1 MYLRG
6 QIPTGW
12 RGFFYWGIFRT
23 ENKNWVAFVALHLE
37 SFFPWKNKTKQNK
50 KNKKKNKKQKQKQKK
65 RSSILNIEDVM

>member
-23 ENKNWVAFVALHLE
+23 ENKNWVAFVALLWNLSFLE
-37 SFFPWKNKTKQNK
+37 K
-50 KNKKKNKKQKQKQKK
+50 KKKKKNKQTNKKTNKNKNKKK